1 MTDRTPAG
9 APQGAYLAVRE
20 VDVTQEIP
28 QRPGVH
34 DFLALEELSPRLLAW
49 AREQAHACPERDW
62 LLCRCVAVREFVLTA
77 LFAEASSLSF
87 PNLRWREVWA

>member
-1 MTDRTPAG
+1 MTDRTPPG

-20 VDVTQEIP
+20 VDVTQEIH
-28 QRPGVH
+28 QRRGVH

-49 AREQAHACPERDW
+49 ARAQEHACPERDW
-62 LLCRCVAVREFVLTA
+62 LLCRCVAVREFVWTA

-87 PNLRWREVWA
+87 PNRRWRAVYA